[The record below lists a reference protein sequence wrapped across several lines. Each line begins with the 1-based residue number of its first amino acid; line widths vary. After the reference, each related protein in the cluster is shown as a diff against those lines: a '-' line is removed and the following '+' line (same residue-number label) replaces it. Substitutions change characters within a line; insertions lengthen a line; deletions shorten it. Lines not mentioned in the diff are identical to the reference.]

1 MTDLARLPSFIRRQR
16 PAPSPWRRRLVTLV
30 LIVLTGTLA
39 GVAAGVAGK
48 VWT

>member
-1 MTDLARLPSFIRRQR
+1 MTDLARLPSFIRHQR
-16 PAPSPWRRRLVTLV
+16 PAPPWRRRLVTLA

-39 GVAAGVAGK
+39 GVAAGVVGK